1 MAQNGAHIIAVGNEK
16 GGSGKSTTALHLAVY
31 LLHQGFRVATMD
43 VDSRQ
48 QTLTRYVR
56 NRRTT
61 MEATGREVPMPKH
74 VHLPTAWGDSIREN
88 QKVELDLF
96 TRALDGL
103 RKEMDFIVIDTP
115 GFDGNLQRI
124 AHAQADTLVTPIN
137 DSMID
142 LDVLAKIDVATG
154 EPIETSPYSRNVQ
167 KARTERQA
175 NGGASIDWVLVRNR
189 ISNLGS
195 RNASSVQDT
204 VERLAQRLGCR
215 VAPGIAERVIFRSL
229 FPIGMTVF
237 DPLEADLLGGAPS
250 MSHVNARQEYRS
262 LVAALNLPARA
273 SEEPMRLSA

>member
-142 LDVLAKIDVATG
+142 LDVLAKIDVSTG

-204 VERLAQRLGCR
+204 VEKLAQRLGCR

-262 LVAALNLPARA
+262 LVAALNLPAA
-273 SEEPMRLSA
+273 AEPMRLSA